1 MLDLST
7 KKKTADKICINHYHT
22 KSREEYIAKK
32 TRGDVISFNGNKY
45 NDTLFKSL
53 DRNSEHDDGILKYR
67 DARRAALIPE
77 GQGIESL
84 FPRKQINHIKLIN
97 ALIQNLFQ
105 TTIKG
110 TPQNFFNGK
119 METFLTC
126 LHLTKYL
133 KEKYLE
139 DTAAKF
145 FEEAAIN
152 AINRS
157 LYSGMTAADLFLLLR
172 EMPKILQM
180 DYPAVKNIRELCINF
195 VNQIMVNYRMANQWQ
210 KFTEL
215 DDKLELLKNFK

>member
-1 MLDLST
+1 M
-7 KKKTADKICINHYHT
+7 
-22 KSREEYIAKK
+22 
-32 TRGDVISFNGNKY
+32 
-45 NDTLFKSL
+45 
-53 DRNSEHDDGILKYR
+53 
-67 DARRAALIPE
+67 
-77 GQGIESL
+77 
-84 FPRKQINHIKLIN
+84 IN
-97 ALIQNLFQ
+97 ALIQNLFT

-126 LHLTKYL
+126 LSLTKYL
-133 KEKYLE
+133 KEKYFD
-139 DTAAKF
+139 DTSAKF

-157 LYSGMTAADLFLLLR
+157 LYSGMTSADLFLLLR

-180 DYPAVKNIRELCINF
+180 NYSAVKNIRELCINF
-195 VNQIMVNYRMANQWQ
+195 VNQLMVNYRIYNQWQ

>member
-1 MLDLST
+1 
-7 KKKTADKICINHYHT
+7 
-22 KSREEYIAKK
+22 
-32 TRGDVISFNGNKY
+32 
-45 NDTLFKSL
+45 
-53 DRNSEHDDGILKYR
+53 
-67 DARRAALIPE
+67 AALIPE

-180 DYPAVKNIRELCINF
+180 DYPAVKNIRDLCINF
-195 VNQIMVNYRMANQWQ
+195 VNQIMVTYRMANQWQ